1 MTSKAIWVSISV
13 LVVVG
18 LLMGGFG
25 CAKPAE
31 EKPKTLTVGLS
42 ASMSGTAAPWGLA
55 FERACSLSTKDI
67 NARGGVTVGGT
78 KYLLEVKTYDH
89 AYDPAKATE
98 IVKRMVTVDKV
109 AWIVTHGA
117 AVTKPIIPY
126 TEENKVILMQG
137 ATGTD
142 IMVFMPEKYSFRIL
156 TMGVPMSPV
165 LLWDWIA
172 ANRPDIKTV
181 AQLKPDDASGRDDA
195 KDTKQLVEK
204 LGRKMIYEDFY
215 KRGTTDF
222 YPPLPKLLASK
233 PDLIDLASSPTA
245 DKARI
250 IKQARELGF
259 TGAFLDATPN
269 NPLLVDMAKEAVDGV
284 LYADY
289 IHPNSAIAT
298 PEEKAF
304 YNRFV
309 EAYGL
314 PFDTILMGIIN
325 GIYPVAQAI
334 ERANS
339 LDPDKVAQQLYTG
352 TFDVLG
358 RKAKLGGV
366 SVFGEPARQFLT
378 KVVIGELGKDGKP
391 KYEKLAEFPAGF

>member
-1 MTSKAIWVSISV
+1 
-13 LVVVG
+13 
-18 LLMGGFG
+18 MGGFG

-31 EKPKTLTVGLS
+31 EKTNTLTIGLS

-55 FERACSLSTKDI
+55 FERACTLSAKDI
-67 NARGGVTVGGT
+67 NAAGGVTVGGT
-78 KYLLEVKTYDH
+78 NYLLEVKTYDH

-98 IVKRMVTVDKV
+98 IAKRMVTVDKV

-117 AVTKPIIPY
+117 ATTKPIIPY
-126 TEENKVILMQG
+126 TEENKVIVMQG
-137 ATGTD
+137 ATGSD
-142 IMVFMPEKYSFRIL
+142 IMTFMPEKYSFRIL
-156 TMGVPMSPV
+156 TMGVPMSSV
-165 LLWDWIA
+165 LLWNWIG
-172 ANRPDIKTV
+172 ANRVDIQTV

-195 KDTKQLVEK
+195 RDTKQLVEN
-204 LGRKMIYEDFY
+204 LGRTMVYEDFY

-222 YPPLPKLLASK
+222 YPALTKLLPSN

-259 TGAFLDATPN
+259 EGAFLDATPN
-269 NPLLVDMAKEAVDGV
+269 NPLLIEMAQEAVDGV
-284 LYADY
+284 IYADY

-314 PFDTILMGIIN
+314 PFDTIIMGIIN
-325 GIYPVAQAI
+325 GVYPVAQAI
-334 ERANS
+334 EKANS
-339 LDPDKVAQQLYTG
+339 LDPDKIAQQLYTE

-366 SVFGEPARQFLT
+366 SVFGEPPRQFLT
-378 KVVIGELGKDGKP
+378 KVVIGELDKDGNP
-391 KYEKLAEFPAGF
+391 KYEELAEFPVGF